1 MPEERDEQ
9 TPLLDS
15 ASSIRSEILSV
26 SSAGTDPSEADSN
39 VAVIFGEPDAENT
52 AASVS
57 DNQQT
62 KPALDTRSLVQ
73 VIAVLAIGKRN

>member
-26 SSAGTDPSEADSN
+26 SSAGTDPSEAESN
-39 VAVIFGEPDAENT
+39 VAVIVSEPDAENA

-57 DNQQT
+57 DNQQA